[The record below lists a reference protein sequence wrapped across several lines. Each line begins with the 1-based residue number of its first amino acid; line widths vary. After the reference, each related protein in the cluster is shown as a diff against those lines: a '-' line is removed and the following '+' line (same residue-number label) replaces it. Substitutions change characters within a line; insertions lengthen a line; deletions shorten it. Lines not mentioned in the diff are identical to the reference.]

1 MAPVVLVLV
10 LSPVAASVSASAGM
24 PSVHLQSVKA
34 VHSSFVTTVGVC
46 SRRYGPYLLQ
56 SQAYRWMRFAQS
68 KGYRTSQVYGIG
80 GVISRYSNR
89 RYYFNVYYSC

>member
-1 MAPVVLVLV
+1 MAPVVLALV
-10 LSPVAASVSASAGM
+10 LSPVAASMSAIAAM
-24 PSVHLQSVKA
+24 PSTHFQSVKA
-34 VHSSFVTTVGVC
+34 SQSSYVTTAGVC